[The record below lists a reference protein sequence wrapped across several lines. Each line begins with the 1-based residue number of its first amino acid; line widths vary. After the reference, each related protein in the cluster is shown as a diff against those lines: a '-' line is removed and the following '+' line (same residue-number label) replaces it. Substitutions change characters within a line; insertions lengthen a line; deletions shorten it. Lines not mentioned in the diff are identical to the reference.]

1 MAEVIPTFLAWNFRR
16 GRTLHLFVP
25 PVFFVANVAGALTRS
40 ELSHLML
47 LDAAGALLA
56 IVSRLAADRE
66 PDVERVYAMATRG
79 LHHFVLPVCTS
90 VEMYA
95 MWAVHTGGVPPDAHL
110 VMQQML
116 KLVILCTS
124 AGSSWVGF
132 LTLRNLIV
140 HATLGA
146 STLYLASYFGAGMIR
161 TYVMAHTLSL
171 ASSYAQ
177 YVADRALYAREVE
190 VATLRRS
197 EAALMAEQSRLLEA
211 LRASNERKEYEIQM
225 AKPCAAARAVHG
237 RSPPDG
243 RPPSSL
249 CSNKLGAGAQPAD
262 PPLAGYGHLECPSS
276 DSSSPMPSVSR
287 WSRGTAKLGGSPP
300 GGAWPPGSS
309 GTDEASCSEQS
320 ACPSSGLSDT
330 PSQAGMGEDGT
341 PPYRDFRKGG
351 IAGGGGGYGFGPL
364 REVASGA
371 RAV

>member
-1 MAEVIPTFLAWNFRR
+1 MCQPGTGREQRKAPFVRR
-16 GRTLHLFVP
+16 GRTIHLFVP
-25 PVFFVANVAGALTRS
+25 PVVANVAGALTRS

-56 IVSRLAADRE
+56 IASRLAADRE
-66 PDVERVYAMATRG
+66 PDAERYSMATRG

-171 ASSYAQ
+171 ASSY
-177 YVADRALYAREVE
+177 
-190 VATLRRS
+190 
-197 EAALMAEQSRLLEA
+197 
-211 LRASNERKEYEIQM
+211 
-225 AKPCAAARAVHG
+225 G
-237 RSPPDG
+237 
-243 RPPSSL
+243 
-249 CSNKLGAGAQPAD
+249 
-262 PPLAGYGHLECPSS
+262 
-276 DSSSPMPSVSR
+276 
-287 WSRGTAKLGGSPP
+287 
-300 GGAWPPGSS
+300 
-309 GTDEASCSEQS
+309 
-320 ACPSSGLSDT
+320 
-330 PSQAGMGEDGT
+330 
-341 PPYRDFRKGG
+341 
-351 IAGGGGGYGFGPL
+351 
-364 REVASGA
+364 SGA
-371 RAV
+371 PSRCR